1 MLHDGVLQKLTIH
14 IHKAAILFYSIIS
27 SLELAL
33 GLGTGDSSPS
43 SPSSTSTASPGGG
56 PTSPSSSQSSSS
68 SSSNTNAEA
77 LILLDHVART
87 SCLTAAAWSKSAVA
101 VTLLKV
107 PSRGNAG
114 RSWNPALHGVL
125 FGLIAVVNT
134 GLAAA
139 IIAHWFRCAP
149 IAKEWDDSVDGS
161 CWSMAVHG
169 AISIAAQGEYMPGL
183 LAFRENKMLISV
195 CSCVK

>member
-1 MLHDGVLQKLTIH
+1 MSHDRVLQKLTIH
-14 IHKAAILFYSIIS
+14 IHKAAVLFYSVIA

-43 SPSSTSTASPGGG
+43 SLSSTLTASPAGGG
-56 PTSPSSSQSSSS
+56 PTSPSSSQSSSSS

-87 SCLTAAAWSKSAVA
+87 FCLTAAAWSKSAVA

-107 PSRGNAG
+107 PSRGNAGGG

-149 IAKEWDDSVDGS
+149 IAKEWDDTVDGS

-169 AISIAAQGEYMPGL
+169 AISIAAQGKYMPGL
-183 LAFRENKMLISV
+183 LAFRDFRRTK
-195 CSCVK
+195 C